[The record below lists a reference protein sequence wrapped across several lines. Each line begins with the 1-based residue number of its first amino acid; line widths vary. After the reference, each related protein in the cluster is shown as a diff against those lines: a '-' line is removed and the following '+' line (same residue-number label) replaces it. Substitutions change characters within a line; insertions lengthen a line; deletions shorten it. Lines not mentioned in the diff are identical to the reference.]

1 MAWADAADVV
11 TIVTVA
17 DPAAPVTLN
26 YTVAQTAVTFGP
38 PDTDAVFTGD
48 WDGAGYTWSR
58 TGRVIDYT
66 RPISDATGRNY
77 IAATLGAIERLTYSV
92 PDQLLITSYHVGD
105 VRVTD
110 PATGRL
116 YAHLAC
122 AIDAETPVRVSPT
135 GGVLT
140 AACGLRDQLVFG
152 AWDLRPAAPRLASY
166 QNRFTDLL
174 TAAGHTYGAVDVWPS
189 HA

>member
-1 MAWADAADVV
+1 MYLVWGNALRQLTLATGIWADVPGVPLPYTGLLPAPDGGRWAILQHDAVLVDCACRALLIWDVAAQQTLASVPAGTSLASVAFRPDGQQVAWADAADVV

-58 TGRVIDYT
+58 STGRVIDYT

-77 IAATLGAIERLTYSV
+77 IAATLAPSSV
-92 PDQLLITSYHVGD
+92 
-105 VRVTD
+105 
-110 PATGRL
+110 
-116 YAHLAC
+116 
-122 AIDAETPVRVSPT
+122 
-135 GGVLT
+135 
-140 AACGLRDQLVFG
+140 
-152 AWDLRPAAPRLASY
+152 
-166 QNRFTDLL
+166 
-174 TAAGHTYGAVDVWPS
+174 
-189 HA
+189 